1 MNIILNG
8 LVRTVIPVQYPY
20 YGGAAGAAVGAGAGI
35 AGFFFFFMII
45 MFIISIGIGIFF
57 IYGIYKIIIK
67 AGYPND
73 KALLYTLLFSF
84 IPIVNIYL
92 FYLFAYKVDWPI
104 LQQIGVSKGGKPYSK
119 PVSTSGSEVNIAQN
133 RAYTSSSRQDIP
145 PVSPVNSSKQASG
158 MIKCPNCGA
167 EVKEGSSFCGKCG
180 SEIVANKREEQNKKC
195 PNCGADNDPD
205 AKFCENCGKPL

>member
-1 MNIILNG
+1 MDIILNG
-8 LVRTVIPVQYPY
+8 LRIFPIQYGY
-20 YGGAAGAAVGAGAGI
+20 AGAAAGAGAGI

-57 IYGIYKIIIK
+57 IYGIYKILIK

-92 FYLFAYKVDWPI
+92 FYLFAYKAEWPI
-104 LQQIGVSKGGKPYSK
+104 LQQTGVPEGGKPYSK
-119 PVSTSGSEVNIAQN
+119 PVSTPVNRVNTTQN
-133 RAYTSSSRQDIP
+133 TAYIP
-145 PVSPVNSSKQASG
+145 PPMQNVPPISQSSFPNKASG
-158 MIKCPNCGA
+158 AVKCPNCGA
-167 EVKEGSSFCGKCG
+167 EVKEGSGFCGKCG
-180 SEIVANKREEQNKKC
+180 SEIIASRKEWQNKKC
-195 PNCGADNDPD
+195 SNCGTENSPD